1 MLCLSLPSF
10 IIALIVALF
19 GLINI
24 AANIVEIAKILFFI
38 FFELFFLTFIMGG
51 NNRKRMKD

>member
-1 MLCLSLPSF
+1 MSCLSLPSF